1 MGLNN
6 NRALAHR
13 PRPTMLLRALSLA
26 TLILLGAQ
34 ALAKPQ
40 PDAPRLVVLLVVD
53 GLPMRQVQALRPQF
67 GADGL
72 RRFYDQGTV
81 FTQARYAHA
90 HTVTAAGHATLA
102 TGAYP
107 QRHGIVGNEWLDRA
121 SGASVYN
128 TEDRAHRYLDAAGTP
143 PDAGTSPKNLL
154 LPTFGDQLRTH
165 QPAAKVIGISGKDRG
180 AILPAGHRGTAYLYR
195 SETGRFTS
203 TSYYMAQ
210 LPAWVHAF
218 NARSNAD
225 RYWQARWQAL
235 RPAADYAGSTPDN
248 QAWMGSAGF
257 GKALPATLGAGHEA
271 PGPRFY
277 TDVLTSPFGDELLL
291 DFARAAIRHEA
302 LGHDAVPD
310 VLSISLSSHDYINHT
325 FGPDS
330 RLSHDHL
337 LQLDRLLARFF
348 QDLDREV
355 GAGRY
360 VLALASDHGF
370 LDSPEAR
377 TQKGLPGGRV
387 PLAAAFSA
395 LNRHLEDEFAVKRLA
410 RGLSAGTLLFDAQ
423 ALQKLDAA
431 AVQRSAA
438 RFLAQLEGMGGSY
451 TQAELESTQAPRADQ
466 PHLQALRL
474 SYYRERTGQLGL
486 YPAEGWMYGSRATG
500 STHGS
505 PWAYDQELPLLFWGP
520 NWLGQAIS
528 QQPVQAVDL
537 APTLLRLLRL
547 PPLSHAQGQPLP
559 LPTPQHKQRPK
570 TPPRAQAR

>member
-1 MGLNN
+1 
-6 NRALAHR
+6 
-13 PRPTMLLRALSLA
+13 MLLRALTLA
-26 TLILLGAQ
+26 TLSLLGAEAQ
-34 ALAKPQ
+34 TKPQ
-40 PDAPRLVVLLVVD
+40 GKLQDAPPRLVVLLVVD
-53 GLPMRQVQALRPQF
+53 GLPMRQVQSLRPQF
-67 GADGL
+67 GTDGL

-81 FTQARYAHA
+81 FTQAHYAHA

-107 QRHGIVGNEWLDRA
+107 QRHGVVGNEWLNRA

-128 TEDRAHRYLDAAGTP
+128 TEDRAHRYLDNAATP

-154 LPTFGDQLRTH
+154 LPTFGDQLRQQ
-165 QPAAKVIGISGKDRG
+165 QPQAKVIGISGKDRG

-195 SETGRFTS
+195 SETGRITS
-203 TSYYMAQ
+203 SSYYMAQ

-218 NARSNAD
+218 NAKFNAD
-225 RYWQARWQAL
+225 RFWQQRWSPL
-235 RPAADYAGSTPDN
+235 LPAVAYAQSTPDD

-291 DFARAAIRHEA
+291 DFARAAIRHEG
-302 LGHDAVPD
+302 LGQDEVPD

-330 RLSHDHL
+330 RLSNDHL

-355 GAGRY
+355 GSGRY

-377 TQKGLPGGRV
+377 VQKGLPGGRV
-387 PLAAAFSA
+387 PLPAALSA
-395 LNRHLEDEFAVKRLA
+395 LNRHLEDEFAVKRLVH
-410 RGLSAGTLLFDAQ
+410 GLSAGTLLFDVQ

-438 RFLAQLEGMGGSY
+438 RFLTQLEGMGGSY
-451 TQAELESTQAPRADQ
+451 TEAELESSQPPRADQ

-474 SYYRERTGQLGL
+474 SYFRERSGQLGL
-486 YPAEGWMYGSRATG
+486 YPAEGWLYGSRLTG

-520 NWLGQAIS
+520 SWIGQAVS
-528 QQPVQAVDL
+528 TQRVQAVDL
-537 APTLLRLLRL
+537 APTLLRLLQA
-547 PPLSHAQGQPLP
+547 PPLPQAQGQVLP
-559 LPTPQHKQRPK
+559 LPAPQRKQRPK